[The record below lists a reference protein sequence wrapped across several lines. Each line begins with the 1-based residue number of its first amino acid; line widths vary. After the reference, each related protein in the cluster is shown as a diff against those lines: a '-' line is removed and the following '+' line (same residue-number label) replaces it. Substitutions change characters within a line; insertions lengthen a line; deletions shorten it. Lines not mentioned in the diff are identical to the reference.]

1 MDCFPPNISG
11 ALGRLAK
18 KKGKEQSEERWKP
31 EGSRG
36 RHGEDPTEWRPP
48 TPWPR
53 RGTPDDAISPTR
65 GTCQDLM
72 AAEESFGKTRGTRIY
87 RGDVL
92 RLNLGPKHVRG
103 RRRREAGRAE
113 AGVQP
118 RARELPLFRSLLHPW
133 LCPPPLRSTIARCSQ
148 PRGSPKSRG
157 ELTAEKLEQD
167 IDMG

>member
-1 MDCFPPNISG
+1 MRKRTRVRSDGNQKVVEAAMERIPPG
-11 ALGRLAK
+11 G
-18 KKGKEQSEERWKP
+18 G
-31 EGSRG
+31 
-36 RHGEDPTEWRPP
+36 RPP
-48 TPWPR
+48 LGHAAEHLTTRFSPR
-53 RGTPDDAISPTR
+53 GNMSRPEY
-65 GTCQDLM
+65 LM

-133 LCPPPLRSTIARCSQ
+133 LCPPPLRSTMIARSSQ